1 MSNETVERF
10 HARTC
15 IQQSNM
21 PTLRRGKGNCIGVTW
36 PGRHHCGVFFSFLTT
51 KGMGRDVRYNDT
63 REANELATGSK
74 LLTLIRFL
82 WRWCISYSLPMSN
95 LPIYSMCSTHASYPQ
110 PCSLWTPLLFNY
122 TCFRYEMAAGK
133 KKVPRGL
140 LSQE

>member
-1 MSNETVERF
+1 VSNETVERF

-51 KGMGRDVRYNDT
+51 KGMGKDVRYNDT

-82 WRWCISYSLPMSN
+82 WS
-95 LPIYSMCSTHASYPQ
+95 PIYSMCSTHASYPQ
-110 PCSLWTPLLFNY
+110 PCSHWTPLLFNY